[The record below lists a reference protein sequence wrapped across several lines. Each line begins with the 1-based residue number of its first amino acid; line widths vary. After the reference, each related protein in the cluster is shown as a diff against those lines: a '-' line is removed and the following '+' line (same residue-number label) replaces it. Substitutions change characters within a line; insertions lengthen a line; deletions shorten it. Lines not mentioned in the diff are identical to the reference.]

1 MSQYFYFG
9 TCETVFGI
17 EIYQTESM
25 LRYDILSWIFE
36 FFNNP
41 LLKGFVL
48 FCSCLFLIGFVSEF
62 ISFVKL
68 CFGKILVNPGDKK
81 SKTSKSKIGDDKQ
94 ASLKHKSSY
103 NSFEMTVPTSQS
115 DTISVNSSKSLVSMC
130 DRSPSIS
137 SSSSSTDMPTGFK
150 SSSPDN
156 NNNNNNTLLA
166 SYSTHLDLI
175 KFHPADLVT
184 NLQLIQ
190 SLSRIN
196 RSTYTK

>member
-1 MSQYFYFG
+1 M
-9 TCETVFGI
+9 
-17 EIYQTESM
+17 
-25 LRYDILSWIFE
+25 
-36 FFNNP
+36 
-41 LLKGFVL
+41 
-48 FCSCLFLIGFVSEF
+48 
-62 ISFVKL
+62 KL
-68 CFGKILVNPGDKK
+68 CFGKILVNPGEKK
-81 SKTSKSKIGDDKQ
+81 STTTSKYKRTHDEKQ

-130 DRSPSIS
+130 DRSSSIS
-137 SSSSSTDMPTGFK
+137 SCSSSTDMPTGFK
-150 SSSPDN
+150 SSSSPDT

-184 NLQLIQ
+184 NLQLIE